1 MSDDEFI
8 EDIKDKASK
17 TPNIPRETI
26 MKLIKAYIVSSGR
39 KKQRIGEKLSKI
51 VNRAYNRHALKSKNP
66 VLPFPPKS
74 QSDKP
79 GVTFGITYAGDQ
91 ALYPTVVP
99 LEATR
104 EGILVTARSG
114 HGKTRLIYSVVGS
127 LINLGLNFVIWDIKD
142 DHMELARIY
151 SCVFVVNW
159 NDLKFNPLT
168 NAPKGMKIEM
178 WWRKV
183 WEIFC
188 HSFGILIA
196 SSSYILE
203 KLEELYEERKG
214 TVMFNDLYQ
223 FLKSAS
229 EQSKRRDE
237 YLSVAE
243 NRIYTVNQ
251 ALGDVLN
258 CKYGF
263 EVSEIFSQKIVIR
276 LRGLDNSMQGFLV
289 QILLMHEFYSR
300 MYGRVRL

>member
-1 MSDDEFI
+1 
-8 EDIKDKASK
+8 
-17 TPNIPRETI
+17 
-26 MKLIKAYIVSSGR
+26 
-39 KKQRIGEKLSKI
+39 
-51 VNRAYNRHALKSKNP
+51 
-66 VLPFPPKS
+66 
-74 QSDKP
+74 
-79 GVTFGITYAGDQ
+79 
-91 ALYPTVVP
+91 VP

-203 KLEELYEERKG
+203 KLEELYEDRKG